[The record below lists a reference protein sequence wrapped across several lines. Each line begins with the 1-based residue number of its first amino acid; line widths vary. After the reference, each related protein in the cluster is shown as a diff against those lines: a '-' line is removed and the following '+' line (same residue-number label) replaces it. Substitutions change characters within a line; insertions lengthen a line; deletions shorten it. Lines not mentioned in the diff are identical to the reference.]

1 MLLLVVPPR
10 MTMAPTTPPFA
21 DVLNSYMRHV
31 VRVFH
36 PEPAVHEQ
44 METAIRNYV
53 VNLQREN
60 TSEGTIYELLAEMNP
75 LLGNPLT
82 FYEEF
87 VMKYDDS
94 YKKAAKAQKKA
105 KKEAEALAARA
116 LLELTNKRKCHELEQ
131 LTRNKQSKASEI
143 TTPSM
148 KVKGNQQAL
157 GPGDI
162 SLGSYVNVAS
172 DLSPGMCSYGGNG
185 FVTDLRQRS

>member
-1 MLLLVVPPR
+1 
-10 MTMAPTTPPFA
+10 MASTSIARTTPFT
-21 DVLNSYMRHV
+21 DVLNSHMLHI
-31 VRVFH
+31 VRVFY
-36 PEPAVHEQ
+36 PETAVHEQ

-105 KKEAEALAARA
+105 EKEAETLAANENTTSLSSRR
-116 LLELTNKRKCHELEQ
+116 ETNSSQKRL
-131 LTRNKQSKASEI
+131 
-143 TTPSM
+143 
-148 KVKGNQQAL
+148 
-157 GPGDI
+157 I
-162 SLGSYVNVAS
+162 SLHQVW
-172 DLSPGMCSYGGNG
+172 M
-185 FVTDLRQRS
+185 